1 MKKELRQEFT
11 YLRDNLDN
19 RYEKSLVI
27 KRRIVN
33 LDIYKRSLDIAL
45 YYNMRSEVDTKE
57 LIKESMSLGK
67 RVYLPKIIND
77 KKMKFILI
85 NEDTEYQKNKFGV
98 MEPTFGDVGNH
109 FDLMIIPGLAFDK
122 ENNRLGY
129 GRGYY
134 DNFLKNIDTYKIGIC
149 FHEQLTTSL
158 PTEKN
163 DIKMD
168 LIITDEVENDEKKL
182 FIWNNN

>member
-19 RYEKSLVI
+19 RYEKSLTI
-27 KRRIVN
+27 KRKIMN

-45 YYNMRSEVDTKE
+45 YYSIRSEVDTKE
-57 LIKESMSLGK
+57 LIKESLSLGK

-77 KKMKFILI
+77 KKMKFILV
-85 NEDTEYQKNKFGV
+85 NEDTLYQKNNFGV
-98 MEPTFGDVGNH
+98 MEPISGDVGSD
-109 FDLMIIPGLAFDK
+109 FPLMIIPGLAFDK
-122 ENNRLGY
+122 DNNRLGY

-134 DNFLKNIDTYKIGIC
+134 DNYLKNIDTYKIGIC

-158 PTEKN
+158 PIEKN

-168 LIITDEVENDEKKL
+168 LIITDEVDDDEKKV
-182 FIWNNN
+182 IYWE